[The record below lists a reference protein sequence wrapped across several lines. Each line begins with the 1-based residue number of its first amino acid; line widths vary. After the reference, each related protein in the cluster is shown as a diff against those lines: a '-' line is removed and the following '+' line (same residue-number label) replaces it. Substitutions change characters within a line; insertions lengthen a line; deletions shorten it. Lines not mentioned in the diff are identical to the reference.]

1 MREMKD
7 SGIEW
12 IGNIPQ
18 EWSLKKLKYIASKI
32 ERGTAPNYTNVEM
45 TRVVNQA
52 TFSKGYFDC
61 SHIRFSTKPAHLS
74 RGLLKKHDVLLA
86 STGGGVL
93 GKAHYFTESD
103 EYVADGHVTITRV
116 LPEYINSAFL
126 YYFYSINFDTFNS
139 MMAVGSTNQLELQ
152 RDLLA
157 NMIVPLPVIKEQDCI
172 VTFLNTRCSELNALI
187 ADIQVQ
193 IDTLEQEKRSI
204 ISEAVTGKLM
214 DNVEQADSGLNWA
227 RQLPKHWHTIPSK
240 YLFHNSDLRKF
251 HDDEQLTASQK
262 YGIIT
267 QKQYMEN
274 EQAQI
279 VLATQGLDKWK
290 HVEPND
296 FIISLR
302 SFQGGL
308 EMSEI
313 TGCITWHYVVLK
325 AAKPIVPRF
334 YKWLFKSSVYINA
347 LQGTCNFIRDGQDL
361 RFSNFAQVPLFE
373 PPLEEQEQIANFLD
387 VKCGEIDAIIAKKKE
402 QLSVLADYKKSLIY
416 EYVTGKKEVPLAVSD
431 MAVAFDPHIIM
442 LGIVIDKLGK
452 EIRGKIQLQ
461 KMLYLMDEHIGLN
474 RSTQY
479 YRYAHGP
486 YDLEL
491 DHYVEI
497 LVSNHWYEQKHQGAD
512 LLVPGKNHADFVK
525 TYHDAFS
532 DQQKEIDKLI
542 TFLKPM
548 KTSQVERIATLYA
561 AWNDFMID
569 GNVAPTDSQ
578 IIHEVMTNW
587 TNNKANTKYS
597 TWQGTLDKM
606 KKNGIIPKGLGL
618 HTLPKM

>member
-1 MREMKD
+1 ML
-7 SGIEW
+7 IEK
-12 IGNIPQ
+12 
-18 EWSLKKLKYIASKI
+18 S
-32 ERGTAPNYTNVEM
+32 
-45 TRVVNQA
+45 
-52 TFSKGYFDC
+52 
-61 SHIRFSTKPAHLS
+61 
-74 RGLLKKHDVLLA
+74 
-86 STGGGVL
+86 GGGEKTPVGRAVL
-93 GKAHYFTESD
+93 FDK
-103 EYVADGHVTITRV
+103 EYVALFANFMDRIKIDKSLIR
-116 LPEYINSAFL
+116 PEYAVYWLSAWYGCKCSPYYISQTTGIQNINLSLMLAKEHI
-126 YYFYSINFDTFNS
+126 FYP
-139 MMAVGSTNQLELQ
+139 
-152 RDLLA
+152 
-157 NMIVPLPVIKEQDCI
+157 PLREQDGI
-172 VTFLNTRCSELNALI
+172 VLYLDSKCGELDTLAT
-187 ADIQVQ
+187 DIQEQ

-227 RQLPKHWHTIPSK
+227 KQLPKHWHTIPSK
-240 YLFHNSDLRKF
+240 YLFYNSDLRKF

-387 VKCGEIDAIIAKKKE
+387 VNCGEIDAIIAKKKE

-532 DQQKEIDKLI
+532 DHQKEIDKLI